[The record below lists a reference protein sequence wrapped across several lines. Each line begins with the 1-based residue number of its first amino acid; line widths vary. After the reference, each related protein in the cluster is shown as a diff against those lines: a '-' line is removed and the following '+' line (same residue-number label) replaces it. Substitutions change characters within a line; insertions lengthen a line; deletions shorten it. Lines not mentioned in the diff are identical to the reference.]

1 MFFTQ
6 RIIKNVVCNK
16 SKNASVL
23 YVSSCVCLPCVQF
36 FTAFEEAVLKLCSLV
51 SALKSKMAT
60 ISMETKRGNLIFFF
74 LHIFRTDHNKC
85 TMK

>member
-6 RIIKNVVCNK
+6 RIIKNVLCNK

-23 YVSSCVCLPCVQF
+23 YVSLCVCLPCVQF

-60 ISMETKRGNLIFFF
+60 ISMETKRRNFFF